1 MANATTF
8 NYKVVRQFAI
18 MTVIWGI
25 VGMLVGVL
33 VASQLNFHV
42 LNFDTSFLTFGVA
55 EQIAYL
61 SERHTLLPG
70 DIISTGVPQP
80 TVPLKEGQ
88 TVEIVVEGL
97 GTLRNKVV
105 SKPAADHVKFPARK
119 VAKD

>member
-1 MANATTF
+1 M
-8 NYKVVRQFAI
+8 
-18 MTVIWGI
+18 
-25 VGMLVGVL
+25 
-33 VASQLNFHV
+33 
-42 LNFDTSFLTFGVA
+42 A

-88 TVEIVVEGL
+88 TVEIVIEGL
-97 GTLRNKVV
+97 GTLRNYVV
-105 SKPAADHVKFPARK
+105 SKPAAGHVTFPARK